1 MGGTDTINGVKCRH
15 CGSDV
20 SHVLVDLGAAPPSNA
35 YLTKMA
41 LKRPEKYFPLRVLVC
56 ESCWLVQAEAY
67 SRAAEL
73 FNEEYAYFSSFS
85 SEWLAHAKKYV
96 DAMVERFD
104 LSESSIVGE
113 VAANDGYL
121 LQFVKER
128 GISCYGIEPTA
139 STANAARQKGIE
151 IVQDFLNVNLAGELR
166 RQGRTVDLLAAN
178 NVLAHV
184 PDINDFAQAC
194 QMLLKDGGVFTC
206 EFPHLLN
213 LISQHQFDTIYHE
226 HFSYLSFGTV
236 VNIFAKNGLSVFDVE
251 RLGTHG
257 GSLRVFAQR
266 SDTGINQVSTKVE
279 ELITEENNAGMTTID
294 FYRGFQEH
302 AEKVKNDFL
311 RFLIDKKNEGKVV
324 VGYGAAAKGNT
335 LLNFAGVRSDLIK
348 YVVDR
353 SPHKQCKFMPG
364 SRIPIVSE
372 DRLVTDKLDF
382 VVIFPWNLSV
392 EIADQLKYLSS
403 NGTEFVTAV
412 PQLSV
417 FR

>member
-1 MGGTDTINGVKCRH
+1 
-15 CGSDV
+15 
-20 SHVLVDLGAAPPSNA
+20 VLVDLGAAPPSNA
-35 YLTKMA
+35 YLTKLA

-85 SEWLAHAKKYV
+85 TEWLAHAKKYV
-96 DAMVERFD
+96 DAMIERFG
-104 LSESSIVGE
+104 LSKSSMVGE

-121 LQFVKER
+121 LQYVNER
-128 GISCYGIEPTA
+128 GINSYGIEPTA
-139 STANAARQKGIE
+139 STANAARQKGVE
-151 IVQDFLNVNLAGELR
+151 IIQDFLNISLAGELR
-166 RQGRTVDLLAAN
+166 RQGRTVDLLVAN

-184 PDINDFAQAC
+184 PDIDDFSEAC
-194 QMLLKDGGVFTC
+194 HTLLKPNGVFTC

-251 RLGTHG
+251 KLGTHG

-266 SDTGINQVSTKVE
+266 SDTGSHKVDVRVE
-279 ELITEENNAGMTTID
+279 RLVADEINAGMTSID

-302 AEKVKNDFL
+302 AERVKNDFL
-311 RFLIDKKNEGKVV
+311 QFLIEKKAQGKLV

-335 LLNFAGVRSDLIK
+335 LLNFAGVKSDLIK

-353 SPHKQCKFMPG
+353 SPHKRGKYMPG

-372 DRLVTDKLDF
+372 DRLVSDKPDF
-382 VVIFPWNLSV
+382 VVILPWNLSA
-392 EIADQLKYLSS
+392 EIAKQLNFLSLS
-403 NGTEFVTAV
+403 GTEFVIAV

-417 FR
+417 LK